1 MRPAI
6 HAGQGEGGGG
16 TERMNEQVILLAS
29 AIAILMWVIAY
40 WNDKER

>member
-16 TERMNEQVILLAS
+16 TERMNEQTMLLAS
-29 AIAILMWVIAY
+29 AIAILLWVVAY
-40 WNDKER
+40 SNDEER

>member
-29 AIAILMWVIAY
+29 AIAILVWVIVY
-40 WNDKER
+40 SNDEER